1 MDFII
6 LLVKFL
12 ISFRATR
19 LVQERRNF
27 NGGETNEECW
37 DASAAAKMAATD
49 AVRTDNVPE
58 SIDALS
64 REAEQLKAK
73 LEEERSKLSDVDR
86 E

>member
-1 MDFII
+1 
-6 LLVKFL
+6 
-12 ISFRATR
+12 
-19 LVQERRNF
+19 
-27 NGGETNEECW
+27 
-37 DASAAAKMAATD
+37 MAATD